1 MHNRTGIGIPGHHRK
16 LPPQNHHHNIMSDED
31 DDTTTTRTTVPT
43 AHWHFQLRLHLVRH
57 GETVANLQ
65 ENVIGQSDS
74 VT

>member
-1 MHNRTGIGIPGHHRK
+1 
-16 LPPQNHHHNIMSDED
+16 MSDED